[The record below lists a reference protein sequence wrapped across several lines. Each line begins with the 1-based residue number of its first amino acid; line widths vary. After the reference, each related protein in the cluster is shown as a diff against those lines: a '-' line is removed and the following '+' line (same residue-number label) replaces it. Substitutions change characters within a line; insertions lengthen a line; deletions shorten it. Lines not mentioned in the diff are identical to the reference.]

1 MSMLWTLVALAAAL
15 AVLVASFWHAHWVR
29 TTGRIGWLPYAMVDI
44 VAGLVVVI
52 MLAHL
57 ISLLTGTPLR
67 GRFGY

>member
-1 MSMLWTLVALAAAL
+1 MSMFWTLVALGVAM

-29 TTGRIGWLPYAMVDI
+29 TTGRIAWIPYAMVDI
-44 VAGLVVVI
+44 VAGLVIVI

-57 ISLLTGTPLR
+57 VSLVTGTPLK

>member
-1 MSMLWTLVALAAAL
+1 MALGVAV
-15 AVLVASFWHAHWVR
+15 AVLAASFWHARWVR
-29 TTGRIGWLPYAMVDI
+29 TTGRIGWIPYAMVDI

-57 ISLLTGTPLR
+57 VSLVTGTPLK